1 VPDQP
6 ESPHASVQEISG
18 TVRALE
24 SDGAAAQTSHPV
36 LGLVL
41 SDSHVKA
48 LPSTTLLGPDV
59 PLYSR
64 PFTISL
70 SQPLSVLKPAVP
82 LRSWPT
88 ARLVGV
94 IVHDWLLP

>member
-1 VPDQP
+1 MLV
-6 ESPHASVQEISG
+6 
-18 TVRALE
+18 
-24 SDGAAAQTSHPV
+24 SD
-36 LGLVL
+36 
-41 SDSHVKA
+41 DHVKA
-48 LPSTTLLGPDV
+48 LLLSTTLLGPV
-59 PLYSR
+59 FPLYST

-70 SQPLSVLKPAVP
+70 SWPLSVRKPAVA